1 MKKVLV
7 VDDTKNI
14 RLLLSK
20 SLELQG
26 YDVDTA
32 CNGKEALELLSSTS
46 YDLAFLDIKLPEI
59 RGTEVL
65 RRIRDKGITTPVIII
80 TAYATVKN
88 AVDCTKMGAVAYVQ
102 KPFTGD
108 KIKGVIE
115 ELSISALPNKKE
127 PIELNKNFMEQAK
140 YPIRTGN
147 IEQAKYHMNIGNI
160 ELAIEILTSEL
171 SSNVENAEI
180 YHLLGD
186 AYNMLGQADRAQKYY
201 NIHKIFSNDE
211 Q

>member
-32 CNGKEALELLSSTS
+32 SNGKEALELLSSKR

-80 TAYATVKN
+80 TAYATVNN
-88 AVDCTKMGAVAYVQ
+88 AVECTKLGAVAYVQ
-102 KPFTGD
+102 KPFTSD
-108 KIKGVIE
+108 KIMGVIE
-115 ELSISALPNKKE
+115 KLSISALPNKKE
-127 PIELNKNFMEQAK
+127 PIEFNKNF
-140 YPIRTGN
+140 
-147 IEQAKYHMNIGNI
+147 IEQAKYYISTGNL
-160 ELAIEILTSEL
+160 EHAIEILTSEL
-171 SSNVENAEI
+171 SSNVENSEI
-180 YHLLGD
+180 YLVLGD
-186 AYNMLGQADRAQKYY
+186 AYNSLGQTDRAQKYY
-201 NIHKIFSNDE
+201 NIHKIFSND
-211 Q
+211 